1 MTTKKGA
8 HKQGGPRNRGEE
20 NMTCSDY
27 QQGLAE
33 IIETGGSADQQQH
46 LRECRVCTDLVNDLR
61 YIAEVAKLLVPM
73 EDPDPRVWD
82 GIQHSLEREG
92 LIKGKRSSGS
102 GSSGNL
108 RMKIVSRG
116 L

>member
-1 MTTKKGA
+1 MKKKKA
-8 HKQGGPRNRGEE
+8 AVRKPVAARKLRGEE
-20 NMTCSDY
+20 EMMCSDY
-27 QQGLAE
+27 QRSLAE
-33 IIETGGSADQQQH
+33 IIETGGTPDQQGH
-46 LRECRVCTDLVNDLR
+46 LRECKVCSDLVNDLR

-82 GIQHSLEREG
+82 GIQNSLEREG
-92 LIKGKRSSGS
+92 LVKGKHLKRSAATM
-102 GSSGNL
+102 

>member
-1 MTTKKGA
+1 
-8 HKQGGPRNRGEE
+8 
-20 NMTCSDY
+20 MTCSDY
-27 QQGLAE
+27 QRSLAE
-33 IIETGGSADQQQH
+33 IIETGGSPDQQQH
-46 LRECRVCTDLVNDLR
+46 LRECKVCSDLVNDLR

-73 EDPDPRVWD
+73 EDPDPRVWN
-82 GIQHSLEREG
+82 GIQDSLQREG
-92 LIKGKRSSGS
+92 LIKGKRSG

>member
-8 HKQGGPRNRGEE
+8 RRQGGARNRGDE

-27 QQGLAE
+27 QQYLAE
-33 IIETGGSADQQQH
+33 IIETGGSPDQQQH
-46 LRECRVCTDLVNDLR
+46 LRECKVCTDLVNDLR

-92 LIKGKRSSGS
+92 LIKGKHLKRSAGTM
-102 GSSGNL
+102 
-108 RMKIVSRG
+108 RMKIVGRG